1 MKTAINLRHLRAFVA
16 VAREGNFTRAAESLL
31 LSQSALT
38 ITVQQLEDCVG
49 VMLFNRTTRQV
60 SLTIDGENF
69 LSVAERL
76 LEDFDKAIAGVRVEA
91 ERRGGQVD
99 IAVLPSVAIRLM
111 PDILELFRESHAGI
125 RLVLHDDNA
134 RGVQRQVRHN
144 EVDFGI
150 CSPWRPHPDLEFTAL
165 MRDRFGVVCR
175 SDHALARKTGPVSW
189 RELRDSPLFVMAAD
203 TGVYSALRAAQDLPE
218 WVRTPAGEVLAMVT
232 LVEMVRA
239 GLGITVLPELAR
251 PGPSE
256 PSLVF
261 RTLVDPVVEREL
273 CFVSRKN
280 QARSSAAQTVWEG
293 ISAQAP
299 RKVEGRGMTFPPTPA
314 APP

>member
-1 MKTAINLRHLRAFVA
+1 MDPRHRVLKTAINLRHLRAFVA
-16 VAREGNFTRAAESLL
+16 VAREGNFTPAAESLL

-49 VMLFNRTTRQV
+49 VTLFNRTTRQV
-60 SLTIDGENF
+60 GPTIDGENF

-76 LEDFDKAIAGVRVEA
+76 LEDFDKAIADVRVEA
-91 ERRGGQVD
+91 ERRGGRVD
-99 IAVLPSVAIRLM
+99 VAVLPSVAIRLM
-111 PDILELFRESHAGI
+111 PDILEHFRESHAGI

-150 CSPWRPHPDLEFTAL
+150 GSPWRPHPDLEFTAL
-165 MRDRFGVVCR
+165 TRDRFGLVCR
-175 SDHALARKTGPVSW
+175 SDHALARKKGPVSW
-189 RELRDSPLFVMAAD
+189 RELQNFPLFVMAAD
-203 TGVYSALRAAQDLPE
+203 TGVYSALRAAPDLPD

-256 PSLVF
+256 PTLVF
-261 RTLVDPVVEREL
+261 RRLVNPVIEREL
-273 CFVSRKN
+273 CFISRKN
-280 QARSSAAQTVWEG
+280 QALSTAARAVWEG
-293 ISAQAP
+293 ISAQVP
-299 RKVEGRGMTFPPTPA
+299 RNVED
-314 APP
+314 

>member
-1 MKTAINLRHLRAFVA
+1 LKTAINLRHLRAFVA

-38 ITVQQLEDCVG
+38 LTVQQLEDCVG
-49 VMLFNRTTRQV
+49 VMLFKRTTRQV
-60 SLTIDGENF
+60 RLTIDGENF

-76 LEDFDKAIAGVRVEA
+76 LEDFDKAIGGVQVEA
-91 ERRGGQVD
+91 ARRGGQVD
-99 IAVLPSVAIRLM
+99 VAVIPSVAIRLM
-111 PDILELFRESHAGI
+111 PDILERFRETHAGI

-134 RGVQRQVRHN
+134 RGVHRQVRDN

-150 CSPWRPHPDLEFTAL
+150 SGPWRTHPDLEFTAL
-165 MRDRFGVVCR
+165 TRDRFGVVCR
-175 SDHALARKTGPVSW
+175 SDHVLARKTGPVSW
-189 RELRDSPLFVMAAD
+189 RELQDSPLFIMAAD
-203 TGVYSALRAAQDLPE
+203 TSVHTALRAAQDLPE

-232 LVEMVRA
+232 LLEMVRA
-239 GLGITVLPELAR
+239 GLGITVLPALAK

-261 RTLVDPVVEREL
+261 RRLVNPVVEREL
-273 CFVSRKN
+273 GFVSRKN
-280 QARSSAAQTVWEG
+280 QALSTAARAVWEG

-299 RKVEGRGMTFPPTPA
+299 RHVEG
-314 APP
+314 

>member
-1 MKTAINLRHLRAFVA
+1 LKTAINLRHLRAFVA

-49 VMLFNRTTRQV
+49 VTLFNRTTRQV
-60 SLTIDGENF
+60 NLTTDGENF
-69 LSVAERL
+69 LTVAERL

-91 ERRGGQVD
+91 ERRGGQVEV
-99 IAVLPSVAIRLM
+99 AVLPSVAIRLM
-111 PDILELFRESHAGI
+111 PDILEHFRENHAGI

-150 CSPWRPHPDLEFTAL
+150 SSPWQPHPDLDFTPL
-165 MRDRFGVVCR
+165 TRDRFGVVCR
-175 SDHALARKTGPVSW
+175 SDHALARKKGPVSW
-189 RELRDSPLFVMAAD
+189 RELQDSPLFVMAAD
-203 TGVYSALRAAQDLPE
+203 TSIPTTLRDAPDLPD

-232 LVEMVRA
+232 LLEMVRA
-239 GLGITVLPELAR
+239 GLGITVLPELAK

-261 RTLVDPVVEREL
+261 RRLVNPVVEREL
-273 CFVSRKN
+273 GFVTRKN
-280 QARSSAAQTVWEG
+280 QALSSAARTVWEG
-293 ISAQAP
+293 ISAQVP
-299 RKVEGRGMTFPPTPA
+299 RSVEG
-314 APP
+314 